1 MAHRMVLRERPYAM
15 REIEFRLQPGGPP
28 GAADHLRASAGP
40 VPITITIEAATLE
53 ELQHEAREALIQHF
67 GPAHVTYRVRIR
79 RGANPEEARQISGRS
94 SPHYGGWR
102 HWTECLPPCRS

>member
-1 MAHRMVLRERPYAM
+1 M
-15 REIEFRLQPGGPP
+15 REIVFRVQPGLRGPLLARAEHLP
-28 GAADHLRASAGP
+28 LTIQAAS
-40 VPITITIEAATLE
+40 LE
-53 ELQHEAREALIQHF
+53 ELQHEARDALIRQF
-67 GPAHVTYRVRIR
+67 GPAHATYRVRIR